1 MKHIVKRNNTVE
13 QYDERKVYASIYAAC
28 LSVHEPT
35 QTAKLIATKV
45 TDNVTGWISKRSEV
59 TSNDI
64 RKTAADYLKNI
75 NPHAS
80 YLYANHRILL

>member
-13 QYDERKVYASIYAAC
+13 AFDERKIYASVYAAC
-28 LSVHEPT
+28 LSVHEPA
-35 QTAKLIATKV
+35 QTAELIAEKVSSEVTK
-45 TDNVTGWISKRSEV
+45 WISSRSEV

-64 RKTAADYLKNI
+64 RKKATEFLNEI

-80 YLYANHRILL
+80 YLYAHHRIML